1 MDKNYNH
8 SEAQS
13 LEQQQDQEQTIVNP
27 NDQPVSIDGDAIQ
40 QPGSDTPTSTD
51 AAQSGVSVED
61 ESTPAQTSDEAPA
74 TPTDASAEEAEDG
87 NATEQT
93 ITDEPVEQHED
104 AQQSE
109 QSNESAEH
117 HEDAPS
123 EQSDETVEHHEN
135 GNGSATRSMLADAD
149 LEFDEQELGE
159 LTEQAVRQRDDDDER
174 LNIPEILPILPLK
187 DAVIYPFSVQP
198 FAVGQE
204 RYIRLIDDVMRGNRL
219 VVLVAQKRAEID
231 HAEPDDLYKVG
242 TVSRVGR
249 MFRMP
254 DGTVQIAVQGLE
266 RVSIDEYTES
276 KPYLKARVT
285 LKPDTQETDTETQAI
300 KRNVISYFQRMVAL
314 VQNVPENVAAATLN
328 LEEPRQV
335 VYVIATFVQM
345 EMELRQKLLE
355 LDSVHEKLRNL
366 SSFLAQEL
374 EILELGK
381 KIQNS
386 AQEEMGK
393 MQREYLLREQ
403 LKAIQR
409 ELGEESEE
417 QATINELRR
426 KIDESHLPE
435 EALKEANRELSR
447 LEKLPTVSPE
457 YSIIR
462 TYLELLVSLPWSKS
476 TGEQIDVAHARKVLD
491 EDHYDLEKIKERI
504 LEYLAVRRLKE
515 DRLAERLA
523 QEREEEEAARAL
535 AQKEGESVEEPTDPQ
550 RAPTQPLVPPPHKE
564 TKRTLNREPILCF
577 VGPPGVGKTSLG
589 HSIARALGRKFARMS
604 LGGIRDEAEVRG
616 HRRTYIGAMP
626 GRIIQTLRRVEANDP
641 VIMLDEV
648 DKVGADWRGDPS
660 SALLEVLDP
669 EQNYNFRDNYL
680 DLPFDLSKVMFIA
693 TANSLEPIPAPLRDR
708 MEILELSGYT
718 EEQKLHIALNYLLPK
733 QQEANGLKPEE
744 LTVDND
750 VLRRVTRD
758 YTREAG
764 VRNLE
769 REIGSLCR
777 KVARQISEGRETPIT
792 VTEEQVAEYLGRQ
805 RFFEEAAE
813 RIDRPGIATGLVWTP
828 VGGEITFVEAATM
841 PGKEERLILTGQL
854 GDVMKESAM
863 AALSYVR
870 SNAISLGLPRLVFE
884 GQNIHIHV
892 PAGARP
898 KDGPS
903 AGVTMTSVLVSL
915 ASGRKI
921 REDVAM
927 TGEITLRGKVLPIG
941 GVKEKVL
948 AAYRSGLKTVILPEK
963 NKADLQEDLPKELR
977 DEMKFVY
984 AREIRDVLDA
994 ALVPEEVGEEK
1005 GATNGHEP
1013 KSKKK
1018 KGEKAEAKA

>member
-1 MDKNYNH
+1 MEKKTNH
-8 SEAQS
+8 HEADPQEE
-13 LEQQQDQEQTIVNP
+13 LVQQEL
-27 NDQPVSIDGDAIQ
+27 IDGDAPEENEKPE
-40 QPGSDTPTSTD
+40 QP
-51 AAQSGVSVED
+51 EL
-61 ESTPAQTSDEAPA
+61 
-74 TPTDASAEEAEDG
+74 
-87 NATEQT
+87 
-93 ITDEPVEQHED
+93 PVETETNTTAAENSEETVPL
-104 AQQSE
+104 AQEEQEQPEQPEQPEQSE
-109 QSNESAEH
+109 EQQRQNEE
-117 HEDAPS
+117 E
-123 EQSDETVEHHEN
+123 
-135 GNGSATRSMLADAD
+135 
-149 LEFDEQELGE
+149 
-159 LTEQAVRQRDDDDER
+159 DER
-174 LNIPEILPILPLK
+174 LTIPEILPILPLK
-187 DAVIYPFSVQP
+187 DTVIYPFSVQP

-204 RYIRLIDDVMRGNRL
+204 RYIRLIDDVMHGNRL
-219 VVLVAQKRAEID
+219 VVLVAQKSPDID
-231 HAEPDDLYKVG
+231 HASPDDIYRVG

-266 RVSIDEYTES
+266 RVAIDEFTQE
-276 KPYLKARVT
+276 KPYLLARISA
-285 LKPDTQETDTETQAI
+285 KPDIQERDTETEAL
-300 KRNVISYFQRMVAL
+300 KRNVISYFQRLVAL
-314 VQNVPENVAAATLN
+314 VQNVPEGVAAATLN

-355 LDSVHEKLRNL
+355 LDSVHEKLVQL
-366 SSFLAQEL
+366 SNFLTHEL

-381 KIQNS
+381 KIQTS

-426 KIDESHLPE
+426 KIDEAKMPE
-435 EALKEANRELSR
+435 EALKEAQRELSR

-462 TYLELLVSLPWSKS
+462 TYLELLVSLPWSKG
-476 TGEQIDVAHARKVLD
+476 TATKIDVEHAREVLD
-491 EDHYDLEKIKERI
+491 QDHYDLQKIKERI

-515 DRLAERLA
+515 DRLAEASQR
-523 QEREEEEAARAL
+523 QQEEATTE
-535 AQKEGESVEEPTDPQ
+535 KSENDKDEGEKSESKI
-550 RAPTQPLVPPPHKE
+550 PTQPLVE
-564 TKRTLNREPILCF
+564 SEAGRIINREPILCF

-589 HSIARALGRKFARMS
+589 QSIARSLGRKFARMS
-604 LGGIRDEAEVRG
+604 LGGIRDEAEIRG

-669 EQNYNFRDNYL
+669 EQNFNFRDNYL

-693 TANSLEPIPAPLRDR
+693 TANALEPIPAPLRDR

-718 EEQKLHIALNYLLPK
+718 DEQKLHIARNYLLPK
-733 QQEANGLKPEE
+733 QLESNGLKQDE
-744 LTVDND
+744 LTVDD
-750 VLRRVTRD
+750 ETLLRLIRD

-769 REIGSLCR
+769 RQIGTLCR
-777 KVARQISEGRETPIT
+777 KVARQISEGRETPIH
-792 VTEEQVAEYLGRQ
+792 VRADEVPDYLGRQ
-805 RFFEEAAE
+805 RFFDETVE
-813 RIDRPGIATGLVWTP
+813 RIDRPGIATGLAWTA
-828 VGGEITFVEAATM
+828 VGGEIMFIEAATM
-841 PGKEERLILTGQL
+841 PGKDERLILTGQL

-870 SNAISLGLPRLVFE
+870 SNATALDLPKHIFE
-884 GQNIHIHV
+884 GQNVHIHV
-892 PAGARP
+892 PAGAIP

-903 AGVTMTSVLVSL
+903 AGVTMVTVLVSL
-915 ASGRKI
+915 ASGRKVRSDI
-921 REDVAM
+921 AM
-927 TGEITLRGKVLPIG
+927 TGEITLRGKVMPIG

-948 AAYRSGLKTVILPEK
+948 AAYRSGIRTVILPEK
-963 NKADLQEDLPKELR
+963 NRADLLEDIPTELR
-977 DEMKFVY
+977 DQMTFHF
-984 AREIRDVLDA
+984 ASDISQVLDA
-994 ALVPEEVGEEK
+994 ALEDKDLQNHKETVSDGEERPRK
-1005 GATNGHEP
+1005 RKT
-1013 KSKKK
+1013 
-1018 KGEKAEAKA
+1018 EKAIAKA